1 MLTGLATATATAA
14 PVQVGPIWRRS
25 MRTRVA
31 EDASR
36 LAVEPAGRRALVAP
50 RYNSFVDTAP
60 SILEIGLLLL
70 AAVALGWTAR
80 RLGLPAVVGYLAL
93 GLAVSPFTPGFVADR
108 GQLQLLADVG
118 VVLLLFEVGIEVD
131 LGRLRR
137 EQRGL
142 LWASPLQVVLTTA
155 IAGIAAWMA
164 GLAPIPASL
173 IGLSVALSSSVVIVN
188 ITRSRRRT
196 TDRAT
201 ESALLGWSVLQDV
214 TGVVLAVVL
223 LAALGIGDRP
233 VVVTLAGLLVFG
245 GLASVTAVVV
255 PRVLHALRDQHDLFL
270 ITSVASGL
278 AVAGLGAVVFAV
290 PLALAAFVGGL
301 AITESPVSAEAR
313 RRLLPFRDLFAVLF
327 FVAIGTL
334 VDPVD
339 LRRGLPWLGLFLVL
353 IVAAKVGVAFALARL
368 ARINA
373 QPLQV
378 AVGLGQMGE
387 FSFVLASTLVA
398 AGAIGGDVYVAS
410 IAAVALS
417 IAMSTVLI
425 RLVPVGDVGMARA
438 G

>member
-1 MLTGLATATATAA
+1 M
-14 PVQVGPIWRRS
+14 
-25 MRTRVA
+25 
-31 EDASR
+31 
-36 LAVEPAGRRALVAP
+36 
-50 RYNSFVDTAP
+50 DTAP

-70 AAVALGWTAR
+70 AAAALGWTAR

-93 GLAVSPFTPGFVADR
+93 GLAVSPFTPGYVADR
-108 GQLQLLADVG
+108 AQLQLLADVG

-131 LGRLRR
+131 LVRLRR

-142 LWASPLQVVLTTA
+142 IWAAPLQVILTTA
-155 IAGIAAWMA
+155 VAGIVVWMA
-164 GLAPIPASL
+164 GLAPVPAAL

-196 TDRAT
+196 TDQPT

-214 TGVVLAVVL
+214 TGVPLAAVL
-223 LAALGIGDRP
+223 LAALGVGDRP
-233 VVVTLAGLLVFG
+233 IIVTLAGLVAFG
-245 GLASVTAVVV
+245 GLAVVTAVVL

-278 AVAGLGAVVFAV
+278 ALAGLGAVIFEV

-339 LRRGLPWLGLFLVL
+339 LGRGLPWLRLFLGMLV
-353 IVAAKVGVAFALARL
+353 VAKVGVAFGLARL
-368 ARINA
+368 ARITTR
-373 QPLQV
+373 PLQV

-387 FSFVLASTLVA
+387 FSFVLTSALVA
-398 AGAIGGDVYVAS
+398 AGAIGGEVYVAS
-410 IAAVALS
+410 IAAVAIS
-417 IAMSTVLI
+417 IAASTVLI
-425 RLVPVGDVGMARA
+425 RLVPLATAEVVSA